1 MANTKIID
9 ILSIG
14 LITGVVAILTSVMGI
29 SGTIIGSVVTSIA
42 VELLKTFT
50 KPMKEKISDNPENEI
65 LTYGQP
71 SQTRIQ
77 DHYNRPRHTRKQKSK
92 DNSRINT
99 KTLFIFPLIVI
110 LIIELIH
117 FLGTVGIIP
126 YGILFKLEDLTNWTL
141 FTTIGYS
148 LIVMGL
154 YPIFS
159 KKLGTHHGI
168 ILIIV
173 GIIELIIGYAD
184 TNASASLIFGL
195 FSSLKQFVNIA
206 IILAILYTVLTIPEE
221 IKENKHE
228 FIDNYP
234 DSDFRNPRNNA
245 KENYYNNKKYHNSK
259 FNSNYDNRNYNPN
272 YGKQKN
278 RNMNNNYDDNYFED
292 YDGDDENYYYYYEE

>member
-9 ILSIG
+9 ILSLG

-42 VELLKTFT
+42 VELLKTFM
-50 KPMKEKISDNPENEI
+50 KPVKEKISDLPENEMPA
-65 LTYGQP
+65 YGQP
-71 SQTRIQ
+71 SKTRIQ
-77 DHYNRPRHTRKQKSK
+77 DHYYRPHRTSRKKSN

-99 KTLFIFPLIVI
+99 KTLFVFPLIVI

-117 FLGTVGIIP
+117 FLGAIGIIP
-126 YGILFKLEDLTNWTL
+126 YGIFFKLEDLTNWTL

-148 LIVMGL
+148 LIIMGL

-184 TNASASLIFGL
+184 TNTSASLLFGL
-195 FSSLKQFVNIA
+195 FSSLKEFVNIA

-221 IKENKHE
+221 NKESKHE
-228 FIDNYP
+228 FIDNYSE
-234 DSDFRNPRNNA
+234 SDFRNQINNNNRN
-245 KENYYNNKKYHNSK
+245 Y
-259 FNSNYDNRNYNPN
+259 YDNRNYNPN
-272 YGKQKN
+272 NRNYNPNNRKQKK
-278 RNMNNNYDDNYFED
+278 RNINNNNYNDNHFEN
-292 YDGDDENYYYYYEE
+292 YKNDDENYYYYYEE

>member
-9 ILSIG
+9 ILSLG

-42 VELLKTFT
+42 VELLKTFM
-50 KPMKEKISDNPENEI
+50 KPVKEKISDLPENEMP
-65 LTYGQP
+65 TYGQP
-71 SQTRIQ
+71 SQSRIQ
-77 DHYNRPRHTRKQKSK
+77 DNYYRPRSTRKQKS
-92 DNSRINT
+92 SYTSFINT

-117 FLGTVGIIP
+117 FLGAIGIIP
-126 YGILFKLEDLTNWTL
+126 YGIFFKLEDLTNWTL

-173 GIIELIIGYAD
+173 GIVELIIGHAD

-195 FSSLKQFVNIA
+195 FSSLKEFVNIA

-221 IKENKHE
+221 IKESKHE
-228 FIDNYP
+228 FIDNYS
-234 DSDFRNPRNNA
+234 DSDLRNPRNNHDM
-245 KENYYNNKKYHNSK
+245 KY
-259 FNSNYDNRNYNPN
+259 YDNRNYPN
-272 YGKQKN
+272 NRHYNAQYRKQKN
-278 RNMNNNYDDNYFED
+278 RNRNNNYYNNYFEN
-292 YDGDDENYYYYYEE
+292 YDNNNENYYYYYEE